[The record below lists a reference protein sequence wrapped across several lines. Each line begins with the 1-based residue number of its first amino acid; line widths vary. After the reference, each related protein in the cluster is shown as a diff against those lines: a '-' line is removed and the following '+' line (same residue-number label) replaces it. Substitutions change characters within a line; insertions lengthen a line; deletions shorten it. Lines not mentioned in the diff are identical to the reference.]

1 MPPTVRSGRPSG
13 QQSLIRKLLWAI
25 PLTFVSV
32 LFYWPIAKITSLGFS
47 GDWLATLSAPNTI
60 EVIWFTLWQAAVS
73 TLVTLVI
80 SIPGAY
86 LLYRRSFPGQ
96 GLIKALITVPFVLP
110 SIVVAVGFTVFRNVH
125 DFWIELGLTF
135 LSDPI
140 YWIIAAHVFV
150 NYSIAIRTIGG
161 VWAGLDTEIDEAAE
175 LDGAGRLRSLLAIS
189 LPQLRPAVFS
199 AAALVFLF
207 SATSFGI
214 VLVLGGGQVQTIE
227 TAIYF
232 SATQFLDLEATAALV
247 FVQTLIT
254 ASAFLVGSSL
264 AKGTVGLEQVF
275 EGNRKPRVDRRDL
288 PASVLT
294 TGIVVGLLVMPM
306 LLVLVEAFKV
316 GEGWGLTNFANLGT
330 RGARDLLN
338 ISVIDAA
345 ANSLRNM
352 VVAAAISFV
361 LGTVISWLLVRT
373 KQKLLDLVFLVPLGV
388 SSVVLGFGFLVS
400 LDSSW
405 LPLRS
410 SWLIVPLAQT
420 LIALPMVIR
429 LVYPALVSIGKE
441 PIEQASL
448 DGATSWQIW
457 RFVESGMIKGVLLTA
472 AGYAAIIS
480 VGEFGAS
487 SFLAYGSE
495 GTIPTLLFRLIAR
508 PGEQNYGM
516 AMAVSAILILFVW
529 GVMLSLAKSID
540 SVLVSFQDEETK
552 KTNH

>member
-1 MPPTVRSGRPSG
+1 VRSGKLSG
-13 QQSLIRKLLWAI
+13 PKSLIRKLLWAI
-25 PLTFVSV
+25 PLTFVAV

-47 GDWLATLSAPNTI
+47 GDWLATFSEPKTL

-73 TLVTLVI
+73 TLVTLI
-80 SIPGAY
+80 IAIPGAY
-86 LLYRRSFPGQ
+86 LLYRKSFPGKR
-96 GLIKALITVPFVLP
+96 LVKALITVPFVLP

-125 DFWIELGLTF
+125 DFWIDLGLTF
-135 LSDPI
+135 LSDPV

-150 NYSIAIRTIGG
+150 NYSIAVRTIGG

-175 LDGAGRLRSLLAIS
+175 LDGGGRLKTLLAIS
-189 LPQLRPAVFS
+189 LPQLRPAIFS

-214 VLVLGGGQVQTIE
+214 VLVLGGGQVETIE

-232 SATQFLDLEATAALV
+232 SATQFLDLEAAAALV
-247 FVQTLIT
+247 LIQTFIT
-254 ASAFLVGSSL
+254 AAAFLVGSSL

-275 EGNRKPRVDRRDL
+275 EGSPKPRVDLRDL
-288 PASVLT
+288 PATLLT
-294 TGIVVGLLVMPM
+294 AVIVVGLLLMPM

-316 GEGWGLTNFANLGT
+316 GDGFGLQNFLNLST

-338 ISVIDAA
+338 ISVLDAA
-345 ANSLRNM
+345 GNSIRNM
-352 VVAAAISFV
+352 IVAAVIAFG
-361 LGTVISWLLVRT
+361 LGTLISWLLVRT

-400 LDSSW
+400 FDADW
-405 LPLRS
+405 FPLRS
-410 SWLIVPLAQT
+410 SWLIVPLAQA

-448 DGATSWQIW
+448 DGASSFQIW
-457 RFVESGMIKGVLLTA
+457 RFVESGMIKGVLLTSF
-472 AGYAAIIS
+472 GYAAIIS

-495 GTIPTLLFRLIAR
+495 GTIPTLLYRLIAR

-516 AMAVSAILILFVW
+516 AMAVSAILIVFVW
-529 GVMLSLAKSID
+529 LVMLLLSRYSRNRQA
-540 SVLVSFQDEETK
+540 
-552 KTNH
+552 

>member
-1 MPPTVRSGRPSG
+1 M
-13 QQSLIRKLLWAI
+13 IRKLLWAI
-25 PLTFVSV
+25 PLSFVAV

-47 GDWLATLSAPNTI
+47 GDWLATLTERKTL

-73 TLVTLVI
+73 TIVSLVI
-80 SIPGAY
+80 AIPGAY
-86 LLYRRSFPGQ
+86 LLYIRSFPGQ
-96 GLIKALITVPFVLP
+96 RLVKAVITVPFVLP

-150 NYSIAIRTIGG
+150 NYSIAVRTIGG

-175 LDGAGRLRSLLAIS
+175 LDGAGRLRTLLDIS
-189 LPQLRPAVFS
+189 LPQLRPAIFS

-232 SATQFLDLEATAALV
+232 SATQFLDLEAATALV
-247 FVQTLIT
+247 FIQTLIT
-254 ASAFLVGSSL
+254 AAAFLVGSSL

-275 EGNRKPRVDRRDL
+275 EGSPKPQADRRDW

-294 TGIVVGLLVMPM
+294 AGMVVGLLVMPM
-306 LLVLVEAFKV
+306 LLVLVESFRV
-316 GEGWGLTNFANLGT
+316 GDGWGLTNFANLGT
-330 RGARDLLN
+330 RGARELLN
-338 ISVIDAA
+338 ISVLDAA
-345 ANSLRNM
+345 ANSLRNV
-352 VVAAAISFV
+352 VVAAGIAFV
-361 LGTVISWLLVRT
+361 LGTLIAWLLVRT
-373 KQKLLDLVFLVPLGV
+373 KQKFLDLVFLVPLGV
-388 SSVVLGFGFLVS
+388 SSVVLGFGFLIS
-400 LDSSW
+400 FDATW
-405 LPLRS
+405 FPLRS
-410 SWLIVPLAQT
+410 SWLLVPLAQA

-448 DGATSWQIW
+448 DGASSWQIW
-457 RFVESGMIKGVLLTA
+457 RFVESGMIKGVLLTT

-516 AMAVSAILILFVW
+516 AMAVSAILIIFVW
-529 GVMLSLAKSID
+529 AVMLLLGKFAKST
-540 SVLVSFQDEETK
+540 QG
-552 KTNH
+552 

>member
-1 MPPTVRSGRPSG
+1 
-13 QQSLIRKLLWAI
+13 
-25 PLTFVSV
+25 

-47 GDWLATLSAPNTI
+47 GDWLATLTEPKTL

-80 SIPGAY
+80 AIPGAY
-86 LLYRRSFPGQ
+86 LLYRRSFTGQ
-96 GLIKALITVPFVLP
+96 RLIKALITVPFVLP

-135 LSDPI
+135 LSDPV

-150 NYSIAIRTIGG
+150 NYSIAVRTIGG
-161 VWAGLDTEIDEAAE
+161 VWAGLDTEVDEAAD
-175 LDGAGRLRSLLAIS
+175 LDGAGRLRTLLAVS
-189 LPQLRPAVFS
+189 LPQLRPAIFS

-227 TAIYF
+227 TAIHF
-232 SATQFLDLEATAALV
+232 SATQFLDLEGAAALV
-247 FVQTLIT
+247 FIQTLIT
-254 ASAFLVGSSL
+254 AAAFLVGSSL

-275 EGNRKPRVDRRDL
+275 EGSRKPRADRRDW
-288 PASVLT
+288 PAAVVT
-294 TGIVVGLLVMPM
+294 AGIVLGLLVMPM
-306 LLVLVEAFKV
+306 LLVLVESFRV
-316 GEGWGLTNFANLGT
+316 GDGWGFTNFSNLGT

-345 ANSLRNM
+345 SNSLRNM
-352 VVAAAISFV
+352 VVAAAIAFV
-361 LGTVISWLLVRT
+361 LGALISWLLVRT

-400 LDSSW
+400 FDQAW

-410 SWLIVPLAQT
+410 FWVIVPLAQA

-448 DGATSWQIW
+448 DGASSWQIW
-457 RFVESGMIKGVLLTA
+457 RFVETGMIKGVLLTA
-472 AGYAAIIS
+472 AGYAAITS

-516 AMAVSAILILFVW
+516 AMAVSATLIVFVW
-529 GVMLSLAKSID
+529 LVIALLDGLARSLSRDTALWKHAGN
-540 SVLVSFQDEETK
+540 L
-552 KTNH
+552 

>member
-1 MPPTVRSGRPSG
+1 
-13 QQSLIRKLLWAI
+13 
-25 PLTFVSV
+25 

-47 GDWLATLSAPNTI
+47 GDWLATLTEPKTL

-73 TLVTLVI
+73 TIVTLLI
-80 SIPGAY
+80 AIPGAY

-96 GLIKALITVPFVLP
+96 RLIKALITVPFVLP
-110 SIVVAVGFTVFRNVH
+110 SIVVAVGFTVFRYVH
-125 DFWIELGLTF
+125 DFWIELGFTF
-135 LSDPI
+135 LSDPV
-140 YWIIAAHVFV
+140 YWIVAAHVFV
-150 NYSIAIRTIGG
+150 NYSIAVRTIGG

-175 LDGAGRLRSLLAIS
+175 LDGAGRVRTLIAIS
-189 LPQLRPAVFS
+189 LPQLRPAIFS

-232 SATQFLDLEATAALV
+232 SATQFLDLEAAAALV
-247 FVQTLIT
+247 FIQTLIT
-254 ASAFLVGSSL
+254 AAAFLIGSSL

-275 EGNRKPRVDRRDL
+275 EGSRKRRVDKRDW
-288 PASVLT
+288 PALVLT
-294 TGIVVGLLVMPM
+294 GGIVLGLLVMPM

-316 GEGWGLTNFANLGT
+316 GDGWGFTNFANLGT

-338 ISVIDAA
+338 ISVLDAA

-352 VVAAAISFV
+352 MVAAGIAFV
-361 LGTVISWLLVRT
+361 LGTLISWLLVRT

-400 LDSSW
+400 FDATW

-410 SWLIVPLAQT
+410 SWLIVPLAQA
-420 LIALPMVIR
+420 LIALPIVIR

-448 DGATSWQIW
+448 DGASSWQIW

-480 VGEFGAS
+480 IGEFGAS

-516 AMAVSAILILFVW
+516 AMAVSAILIVFV
-529 GVMLSLAKSID
+529 LSLILLLSRYSRNKQA
-540 SVLVSFQDEETK
+540 
-552 KTNH
+552 

>member
-1 MPPTVRSGRPSG
+1 VRSGKPG
-13 QQSLIRKLLWAI
+13 GLQSLNRKLLWAI
-25 PLTFVSV
+25 PLTFVAV

-47 GDWLATLSAPNTI
+47 GDWLATLSEPKTV

-80 SIPGAY
+80 AIPGAY

-96 GLIKALITVPFVLP
+96 RLVKALITVPFVLP

-125 DFWIELGLTF
+125 DFWIELVLTF

-150 NYSIAIRTIGG
+150 NYSIAVRTIGG
-161 VWAGLDTEIDEAAE
+161 LWAGLDTDIDEAAE
-175 LDGAGRLRSLLAIS
+175 LDGAGRLRSLLSIS
-189 LPQLRPAVFS
+189 LPQLRPAIFS

-232 SATQFLDLEATAALV
+232 SATQFLDLEAAAALV
-247 FVQTLIT
+247 FIQTLIT
-254 ASAFLVGSSL
+254 AAAFLVGSSL

-275 EGNRKPRVDRRDL
+275 EGGRKPRVDRRDW
-288 PASVLT
+288 PASLLT
-294 TGIVVGLLVMPM
+294 AGIVLGLLVMPM
-306 LLVLVEAFKV
+306 LLVMVESFRV
-316 GEGWGLTNFANLGT
+316 GDGWGIENFANLGT

-345 ANSLRNM
+345 SNSLRNM
-352 VVAAAISFV
+352 VVAAGIAFV
-361 LGTVISWLLVRT
+361 LGTLISWLLVRT

-400 LDSSW
+400 FNTTW

-410 SWLIVPLAQT
+410 SWLIVPLAQA

-429 LVYPALVSIGKE
+429 LVYPALVSIGNE

-448 DGATSWQIW
+448 DGASSWQIW

-495 GTIPTLLFRLIAR
+495 GTIPTLLFRLISR

-516 AMAVSAILILFVW
+516 AMAVSAILIVFVW
-529 GVMLSLAKSID
+529 LVIALLDGLARSISRD
-540 SVLVSFQDEETK
+540 KALWK
-552 KTNH
+552 HAGNL

>member
-1 MPPTVRSGRPSG
+1 VRSGRPSG

-25 PLTFVSV
+25 PLTFVAV

-47 GDWLATLSAPNTI
+47 GDWLATLSEPKTI

-73 TLVTLVI
+73 TLATLVI
-80 SIPGAY
+80 AIPGAY
-86 LLYRRSFPGQ
+86 LFYRRSFPGQ
-96 GLIKALITVPFVLP
+96 RFIKALITVPFVLP

-125 DFWIELGLTF
+125 DFWIEIGLTF
-135 LSDPI
+135 LSDPV

-150 NYSIAIRTIGG
+150 NYSIAVRTIGG
-161 VWAGLDTEIDEAAE
+161 VWAALDTEIDEAAE
-175 LDGAGRLRSLLAIS
+175 LDGAGRLRSLLAIT
-189 LPQLRPAVFS
+189 LPQLRPAIFS

-232 SATQFLDLEATAALV
+232 SATQFLDLEAAAALV

-254 ASAFLVGSSL
+254 AAAFLVGSSL

-275 EGNRKPRVDRRDL
+275 EGSRKPRVDRRDW
-288 PASVLT
+288 PAAIVT
-294 TGIVVGLLVMPM
+294 AGIVLGLLIMPM
-306 LLVLVEAFKV
+306 LLLLVEAFKV
-316 GEGWGLTNFANLGT
+316 GDGWGLANFENLGT

-352 VVAAAISFV
+352 VVAAAIAFV
-361 LGTVISWLLVRT
+361 LGVLISWLLVRT

-400 LDSSW
+400 LDATW

-410 SWLIVPLAQT
+410 SWLIVPLAQA

-441 PIEQASL
+441 PIDQASL
-448 DGATSWQIW
+448 DGASSWQIW

-487 SFLAYGSE
+487 SFLTYGSE
-495 GTIPTLLFRLIAR
+495 GTMPTLLFRLIAR

-516 AMAVSAILILFVW
+516 AMALSAVGI
-529 GVMLSLAKSID
+529 
-540 SVLVSFQDEETK
+540 VLVLIIVLLLDRK
-552 KTNH
+552 KINAQG

>member
-1 MPPTVRSGRPSG
+1 VRSGKPSG

-25 PLTFVSV
+25 PLTFVAV

-47 GDWLATLSAPNTI
+47 GDWLATLSEPKTL

-73 TLVTLVI
+73 TIVTLVI
-80 SIPGAY
+80 ATPGAY
-86 LLYRRSFPGQ
+86 LLYRKSFPGQ
-96 GLIKALITVPFVLP
+96 RFIKALITVPFVLP

-135 LSDPI
+135 LSDPV

-150 NYSIAIRTIGG
+150 NYSIAVRTIGG

-175 LDGAGRLRSLLAIS
+175 LDGAGRLRTLLAIS
-189 LPQLRPAVFS
+189 LPQLRPAIFS

-232 SATQFLDLEATAALV
+232 SATQFLDLEAAAALV
-247 FVQTLIT
+247 LVQTLIT
-254 ASAFLVGSSL
+254 AVAFLVGSSL

-275 EGNRKPRVDRRDL
+275 EDSRKPRVDIRDW
-288 PASVLT
+288 PASVIT
-294 TGIVVGLLVMPM
+294 AGIAIGLLVMPM

-316 GEGWGLTNFANLGT
+316 GEGWGLTNFANVGT

-338 ISVIDAA
+338 ISVLDAA

-352 VVAAAISFV
+352 IVAAAIAFV
-361 LGTVISWLLVRT
+361 MGTLISWLLART

-400 LDSSW
+400 FDATW

-410 SWLIVPLAQT
+410 SWLIVPLAQA

-429 LVYPALVSIGKE
+429 LVFPALVSIGKE

-448 DGATSWQIW
+448 DGASSWQIW
-457 RFVESGMIKGVLLTA
+457 RFVESRMIKGVLLTA

-516 AMAVSAILILFVW
+516 AMAVSAIMIVFVLL
-529 GVMLSLAKSID
+529 VMLLLSRYSRNKQA
-540 SVLVSFQDEETK
+540 
-552 KTNH
+552 

>member
-1 MPPTVRSGRPSG
+1 MRSGKPSG
-13 QQSLIRKLLWAI
+13 QQSLTRRILWAI
-25 PLTFVSV
+25 PLSFVAL
-32 LFYWPIAKITSLGFS
+32 LFYWPIAKITSLGLS
-47 GDWLATLSAPNTI
+47 GDWLATLLEPKTL

-80 SIPGAY
+80 AIPGAY

-96 GLIKALITVPFVLP
+96 RLIKALITVPFVLP

-125 DFWIELGLTF
+125 DFWIELGLAF
-135 LSDPI
+135 LSDPV

-150 NYSIAIRTIGG
+150 NYSIAVRTIGG

-175 LDGAGRLRSLLAIS
+175 LDGAGRLRSLLSIS

-232 SATQFLDLEATAALV
+232 SATQFLDLEAAAALV

-254 ASAFLVGSSL
+254 GAAFLVGSSL

-275 EGNRKPRVDRRDL
+275 QGSRKPRVDRRDW

-294 TGIVVGLLVMPM
+294 AGIVLGLLVMPM

-316 GEGWGLTNFANLGT
+316 GDGWGLTNFANLGT

-352 VVAAAISFV
+352 VVASVIAFV
-361 LGTVISWLLVRT
+361 LGTLISWLLVRT

-400 LDSSW
+400 FDSS
-405 LPLRS
+405 LFPLRS
-410 SWLIVPLAQT
+410 SWLIVPLAQA

-448 DGATSWQIW
+448 DGASSGQIW

-516 AMAVSAILILFVW
+516 AMAVSAILIVFVLS
-529 GVMLSLAKSID
+529 VMLILSRYS
-540 SVLVSFQDEETK
+540 
-552 KTNH
+552 KTRQA

>member
-1 MPPTVRSGRPSG
+1 MRSGKPSG
-13 QQSLIRKLLWAI
+13 HQSLIRKLLWAL
-25 PLTFVSV
+25 PLTLVAV
-32 LFYWPIAKITSLGFS
+32 LFYWPIARITTLGFS
-47 GDWLATLSAPNTI
+47 GDWLATLSEPKTLK
-60 EVIWFTLWQAAVS
+60 VIWFTLWQAAVS
-73 TLVTLVI
+73 TFATLI
-80 SIPGAY
+80 IAIPGAY
-86 LLYRRSFPGQ
+86 LLYRKSFPGQ
-96 GLIKALITVPFVLP
+96 RVLKALITVPFVLP

-135 LSDPI
+135 LSEPV

-150 NYSIAIRTIGG
+150 NYSIAVRTIGG
-161 VWAGLDTEIDEAAE
+161 VWATMDSEIEEAAE
-175 LDGAGRLRSLLAIS
+175 LDGAGRLKTLLAIS
-189 LPQLRPAVFS
+189 LPQLRSAIFS

-214 VLVLGGGQVQTIE
+214 VLVLGGGQVETIE

-232 SATQFLDLEATAALV
+232 SATQFLDLEAAAALV
-247 FVQTLIT
+247 LIQTLIT
-254 ASAFLVGSSL
+254 AAAFLVGSSL

-275 EGNRKPRVDRRDL
+275 EGSPKPRVDLRDL
-288 PASVLT
+288 PAALLT
-294 TGIVVGLLVMPM
+294 AVIVVGLLLMPM

-316 GEGWGLTNFANLGT
+316 GDGFGLQNFFNLST

-338 ISVIDAA
+338 ISVLDAA
-345 ANSLRNM
+345 GNSIRNM
-352 VVAAAISFV
+352 AVAAVIAFG
-361 LGTVISWLLVRT
+361 LGTLISWLLVRT

-400 LDSSW
+400 FGADW
-405 LPLRS
+405 FPLRS
-410 SWLIVPLAQT
+410 SWLIVPLAQA

-448 DGATSWQIW
+448 DGASSWQSW
-457 RFVESGMIKGVLLTA
+457 KFVESGMIKGVLLTA
-472 AGYAAIIS
+472 TGYAAIIS

-516 AMAVSAILILFVW
+516 AMAISAILIVFVW
-529 GVMLSLAKSID
+529 AVMLLLSRYTRTRQA
-540 SVLVSFQDEETK
+540 
-552 KTNH
+552 

>member
-1 MPPTVRSGRPSG
+1 
-13 QQSLIRKLLWAI
+13 L
-25 PLTFVSV
+25 
-32 LFYWPIAKITSLGFS
+32 
-47 GDWLATLSAPNTI
+47 
-60 EVIWFTLWQAAVS
+60 TLWQAAVS
-73 TLVTLVI
+73 TIVTLVI
-80 SIPGAY
+80 AIPGAY

-96 GLIKALITVPFVLP
+96 RFIKALITVPFVLP

-135 LSDPI
+135 LSDPV

-150 NYSIAIRTIGG
+150 NYSIAVRTIGG
-161 VWAGLDTEIDEAAE
+161 VWAGLDTEIDEAAG
-175 LDGAGRLRSLLAIS
+175 LDGAGRLRSLLAVS
-189 LPQLRPAVFS
+189 LPQLRPAIFS

-232 SATQFLDLEATAALV
+232 SATQFLDLEAAAALV

-254 ASAFLVGSSL
+254 AAAFLVGSSL

-275 EGNRKPRVDRRDL
+275 EGARKPRVDVRDW
-288 PASVLT
+288 PAAVLT
-294 TGIVVGLLVMPM
+294 GGIVLGLLLMPM

-316 GEGWGLTNFANLGT
+316 GDGWGITNFANMGT

-338 ISVIDAA
+338 ISVLDAA

-352 VVAAAISFV
+352 VVAAGIAFV
-361 LGTVISWLLVRT
+361 LGTLISWLLVRT

-400 LDSSW
+400 FDSTW

-410 SWLIVPLAQT
+410 SWLIVPLAQA

-448 DGATSWQIW
+448 DGASSWQIW

-516 AMAVSAILILFVW
+516 AMAVSAILIVFVLL
-529 GVMLSLAKSID
+529 VMLLLSRYSRNKQA
-540 SVLVSFQDEETK
+540 
-552 KTNH
+552 

>member
-1 MPPTVRSGRPSG
+1 
-13 QQSLIRKLLWAI
+13 LNRKLLWAI
-25 PLTFVSV
+25 PLTFVAV

-47 GDWLATLSAPNTI
+47 GDWLATLTEPKTL

-80 SIPGAY
+80 AIPGAY

-96 GLIKALITVPFVLP
+96 RLIKALITVPFVLP

-125 DFWIELGLTF
+125 DFWIELGATF
-135 LSDPI
+135 LSDPV

-150 NYSIAIRTIGG
+150 NYSIAVRTIGG
-161 VWAGLDTEIDEAAE
+161 VWAALDAEIDEAAE
-175 LDGAGRLRSLLAIS
+175 LDGAGRLRTLLAVS
-189 LPQLRPAVFS
+189 LPQLRPAIFS

-232 SATQFLDLEATAALV
+232 SATQFLELEGAAALV
-247 FVQTLIT
+247 FIQTLIT
-254 ASAFLVGSSL
+254 AAAFFIGSSF
-264 AKGTVGLEQVF
+264 ATGTVGLEQVF
-275 EGNRKPRVDRRDL
+275 EGSRKPRVDRRDW
-288 PASVLT
+288 PATVVT
-294 TGIVVGLLVMPM
+294 AGIVLGLLVMPM

-316 GEGWGLTNFANLGT
+316 GDGWGFTNFANLGT

-338 ISVIDAA
+338 ISVLDAA
-345 ANSLRNM
+345 VNSLRNM
-352 VVAAAISFV
+352 IVAAGIAFV
-361 LGTVISWLLVRT
+361 LGTLISWLLVRT

-400 LDSSW
+400 FDAVW
-405 LPLRS
+405 FPLRS
-410 SWLIVPLAQT
+410 SWLIVPLAQA

-448 DGATSWQIW
+448 DGASSWQTF

-472 AGYAAIIS
+472 LGYAAIIS
-480 VGEFGAS
+480 IGEFGAS
-487 SFLAYGSE
+487 TFLAYGSE

-516 AMAVSAILILFVW
+516 AMAVSAILIAFVW
-529 GVMLSLAKSID
+529 AVMLLLSRYSRTRQA
-540 SVLVSFQDEETK
+540 
-552 KTNH
+552 

>member
-1 MPPTVRSGRPSG
+1 VRSGKPSG
-13 QQSLIRKLLWAI
+13 LQSLIKKLLWAI
-25 PLTFVSV
+25 PLSFIAV

-47 GDWLATLSAPNTI
+47 DDWLATLSEPKTL

-80 SIPGAY
+80 AIPGAY
-86 LLYRRSFPGQ
+86 LIYRRSFPGQ
-96 GLIKALITVPFVLP
+96 RFIKALITVPFVLP

-150 NYSIAIRTIGG
+150 NYSIAVRTIGG
-161 VWAGLDTEIDEAAE
+161 VWAALDTEIDEAAE
-175 LDGAGRLRSLLAIS
+175 LDGAGRIRTLLAVS
-189 LPQLRPAVFS
+189 LPQLRPAIFS

-207 SATSFGI
+207 AATSFGI

-232 SATQFLDLEATAALV
+232 SATQFLDLESAAGLV
-247 FVQTLIT
+247 FIQTLIT
-254 ASAFLVGSSL
+254 ATAFLIGSSL

-275 EGNRKPRVDRRDL
+275 EGGRKPRLDSRDWL
-288 PASVLT
+288 AAVVT
-294 TGIVVGLLVMPM
+294 AGIVLGLLVMPM

-316 GEGWGLTNFANLGT
+316 GDGWGFTNFANLGT

-352 VVAAAISFV
+352 FVAAAIAYA
-361 LGTVISWLLVRT
+361 LGTLISWLLFRT
-373 KQKLLDLVFLVPLGV
+373 KQMLLDLVFLVPLGV

-400 LDSSW
+400 FDATW

-410 SWLIVPLAQT
+410 SWLIVPLAQA

-448 DGATSWQIW
+448 DGASSWQIW
-457 RFVESGMIKGVLLTA
+457 RFVETGMIKGVLLTA

-480 VGEFGAS
+480 VGDFGAS

-495 GTIPTLLFRLIAR
+495 GTIPTLLYRLIAR

-516 AMAVSAILILFVW
+516 AMAVSAILIVFVLL
-529 GVMLSLAKSID
+529 VMLLLSGYSRNKQA
-540 SVLVSFQDEETK
+540 
-552 KTNH
+552 

>member
-1 MPPTVRSGRPSG
+1 LPPTARSGKPSG
-13 QQSLIRKLLWAI
+13 LQSLNRKLLWAI
-25 PLTFVSV
+25 PLIFVAL

-47 GDWLATLSAPNTI
+47 GDWLATLTERKTL

-73 TLVTLVI
+73 TIVTLVI
-80 SIPGAY
+80 AIPGAY
-86 LLYRRSFPGQ
+86 LLYRRTFTGQ
-96 GLIKALITVPFVLP
+96 RLIKALITVPFVLP

-125 DFWIELGLTF
+125 DFWIDLGLTF
-135 LSDPI
+135 LSDPV

-150 NYSIAIRTIGG
+150 NYSIAVKTIGG
-161 VWAGLDTEIDEAAE
+161 VWAALDTEIDEAAE
-175 LDGAGRLRSLLAIS
+175 LDGAGRVRTLLAVS
-189 LPQLRPAVFS
+189 LPQLRPAIFS

-232 SATQFLDLEATAALV
+232 SATQFLDLEAAAALV
-247 FVQTLIT
+247 FIQTLIT
-254 ASAFLVGSSL
+254 AAAFLIGSSL
-264 AKGTVGLEQVF
+264 AKGTVGLDQVF
-275 EGNRKPRVDRRDL
+275 EGSRKPRMDRRDW
-288 PASVLT
+288 PASVIT
-294 TGIVVGLLVMPM
+294 SGIVVGLLVTPM
-306 LLVLVEAFKV
+306 LLVLFEAFRV
-316 GEGWGLTNFANLGT
+316 GDGWGFNNFANLGT

-352 VVAAAISFV
+352 VVAAGIAFV
-361 LGTVISWLLVRT
+361 LGTLISWLLVRT

-400 LDSSW
+400 FDSTW
-405 LPLRS
+405 FPLRS
-410 SWLIVPLAQT
+410 SWLIVPLAQA

-429 LVYPALVSIGKE
+429 LVYPALVSISKE

-448 DGATSWQIW
+448 DGASSWQIW
-457 RFVESGMIKGVLLTA
+457 RFIESGMIKGVLLTA

-516 AMAVSAILILFVW
+516 AMAISSLLIMFAIAIT
-529 GVMLSLAKSID
+529 LATSMSD
-540 SVLVSFQDEETK
+540 K
-552 KTNH
+552 KP